1 MLFAR
6 ICYSF
11 LIVRHQHQL
20 KNRKNRKKW
29 AIVSVKIN
37 FMNPFTHYLKYII
50 CITVCPIWLF
60 EFHISSR
67 LFSVMCLHSILNCN
81 FIIVKLQYDCVQQF
95 FIIFIPKSKCNTV
108 QAFIYDLFEQTLTLT
123 CEWKNKIKEYHI
135 VSLSRPTIM
144 HMVSECSSE
153 AFFQLKKYKRD
164 EGKNGES
171 SGRIATFER
180 HTVSAE
186 VIFRHIHE
194 VRRTCMNQ
202 FWKL

>member
-1 MLFAR
+1 
-6 ICYSF
+6 
-11 LIVRHQHQL
+11 
-20 KNRKNRKKW
+20 
-29 AIVSVKIN
+29 
-37 FMNPFTHYLKYII
+37 MNPFTHYLKYII

-180 HTVSAE
+180 HTYRISRSDISAHTRSSPNLYE
-186 VIFRHIHE
+186 SILKTLSPDINIS
-194 VRRTCMNQ
+194 RTVHKEWDEYFTFNFEFARIQ
-202 FWKL
+202 VE